1 MTDTVRPTQSFGFD
15 EVHAAAAIDHAPL
28 AIVHELRAALRAQR
42 DHLEDMLAIIRRLEA
57 AFTRLATERGG
68 Q

>member
-1 MTDTVRPTQSFGFD
+1 MTDTVRPTHPPGLH
-15 EVHAAAAIDHAPL
+15 EVQVTAAIDHAPL